1 MELSFFCPK
10 NVSYITVFKTMHKW
24 IDAGLFK
31 AAYRCMLRLHSR
43 RRLICAIDSSF
54 VKNVYG
60 RDCIGRNPT
69 DRGRAATK
77 LSVLVDDLGVP
88 LSLLFTPANC
98 SDARLMDP
106 TLEAAIL
113 KPPGGTPL
121 YADKGY
127 DSAHNRTVCHRHG
140 LADRIFRR
148 RTVNGRR
155 THAKRRRKNDS
166 SPGSTSTGASS
177 SVTISV

>member
-1 MELSFFCPK
+1 MFPTLLSSEVCTSGSK
-10 NVSYITVFKTMHKW
+10 L
-24 IDAGLFK
+24 GLFK
-31 AAYRCMLRLHSR
+31 AAYHCMLRLHSR

-113 KPPGGTPL
+113 KPPVGTPHTTVL
-121 YADKGY
+121 
-127 DSAHNRTVCHRHG
+127 SATVITDW
-140 LADRIFRR
+140 ADRIFRR
-148 RTVNGRR
+148 RTVTGRMRNVVER
-155 THAKRRRKNDS
+155 TS
-166 SPGSTSTGASS
+166 
-177 SVTISV
+177 